1 MAGTWAKLFA
11 QLANA
16 ILAAGSIGIAR
27 ACGADAQTA
36 IAIGTIIGTTA
47 GSAANGIID
56 VTTKDK
62 NADNGYYVIDFN
74 RSKAK

>member
-1 MAGTWAKLFA
+1 MRNIFA

-36 IAIGTIIGTTA
+36 IAIGTIIGTTSGNA
-47 GSAANGIID
+47 IGGIID
-56 VTTKDK
+56 LTTKK
-62 NADNGYYVIDFN
+62 GDNTSNTIDYYGG
-74 RSKAK
+74 

>member
-1 MAGTWAKLFA
+1 MRNIFA

-36 IAIGTIIGTTA
+36 IAIGTIIGTTSGNA
-47 GSAANGIID
+47 IGGIID
-56 VTTKDK
+56 LTTKK
-62 NADNGYYVIDFN
+62 GDNTYNIIDYYGG
-74 RSKAK
+74 